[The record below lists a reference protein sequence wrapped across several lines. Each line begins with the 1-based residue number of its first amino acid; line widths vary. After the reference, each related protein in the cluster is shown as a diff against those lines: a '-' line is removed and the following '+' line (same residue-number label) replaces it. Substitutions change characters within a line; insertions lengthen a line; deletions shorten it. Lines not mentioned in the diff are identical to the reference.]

1 MVTVPENFEVG
12 IISLENTKD
21 LSKFSLTELINALQA
36 QEQRR
41 VIRDEDFVEGA
52 LQAKLQL
59 NQREKTS
66 GRNTRRRTS
75 TPKMPPSTIT

>member
-1 MVTVPENFEVG
+1 VTVPENFEVG

>member
-1 MVTVPENFEVG
+1 LVTVPENFEVG